1 MISNLFLESVENAVA
16 ESLKNNK
23 TLVVYNNE
31 STDDSDQWLNQWF
44 HANDENVSLL
54 QNAAVWLKL
63 TKGSTQFQYFEQI
76 FPNVVV
82 PSVYLVFNGKINA
95 ILHGEPNDTLWDKL
109 IQSLHVN
116 LNTKPESKEEQKK
129 PQPKQTSDRQESSE
143 TFREQV
149 QETTQ
154 QVYHEEVLKERKAE
168 REERDR
174 ILKLLEA
181 DKEERKAAQS
191 HAIATE
197 VEQMEVRDNIK
208 DPKRLHTENCVLQI
222 KLTNSETLTRS
233 FKSNDMLNEVRTWVD
248 VNRTDGDHPYV
259 FHRSIPRM
267 TFSESDEMKT
277 LEQLELTPRSAL
289 ILQPLNIANKNIKI
303 AEAQQAGIFNRVY
316 TGFSS
321 WLGGAQQQQNDQT
334 SMPYRPPEHVTEYGN
349 SRSSSRFSSNN
360 NNNSQIHRE
369 QSETN
374 LNSRSVTPNV
384 YQLVNSDAINDDKE
398 KNTYNGN
405 NVSLE
410 KKDDDKK

>member
-1 MISNLFLESVENAVA
+1 MIFNLFLESVENAVT
-16 ESLKNNK
+16 ESLKTNK
-23 TLVVYNNE
+23 TLVVYNND
-31 STDDSDQWLNQWF
+31 TIDDPDKWLNQWF
-44 HANDENVSLL
+44 HANNENISLL

-63 TKGSTQFQYFEQI
+63 TKGSTQYQYFEQV

-95 ILHGEPNDTLWDKL
+95 ILQGEPDETLWDKL
-109 IQSLHVN
+109 IHSLHVN
-116 LNTKPESKEEQKK
+116 LNTKPESKEEQKN
-129 PQPKQTSDRQESSE
+129 PQDRQESSE
-143 TFREQV
+143 SFREQV

-174 ILKLLEA
+174 ILKLLKA

-191 HAIATE
+191 HTFATE
-197 VEQMEVRDNIK
+197 AEPIEVRDNIK

-233 FKSNDMLNEVRTWVD
+233 FKSNDILNEVRTWVD

-289 ILQPLNIANKNIKI
+289 ILQPLNIASKNVKI
-303 AEAQQAGIFNRVY
+303 AEVQQAGLFNRVY

-321 WLGGAQQQQNDQT
+321 WLGGPQQPQNDET
-334 SMPYRPPEHVTEYGN
+334 SMPYRPPEHLAEYGN

-360 NNNSQIHRE
+360 NNNNNNSQVHRE

-384 YQLVNSDAINDDKE
+384 YQLVNSDDINDDKE

-410 KKDDDKK
+410 KNDDEKK

>member
-1 MISNLFLESVENAVA
+1 MISNLFLESVENAVT
-16 ESLKNNK
+16 ESLKSNK
-23 TLVVYNNE
+23 TLVVYNND
-31 STDDSDQWLNQWF
+31 TADISDQWLNQWF
-44 HANDENVSLL
+44 HVNDENVSLL

-63 TKGSTQFQYFEQI
+63 TKGSTQFQYFEQV

-95 ILHGEPNDTLWDKL
+95 ILQGEPNETLWDKL

-116 LNTKPESKEEQKK
+116 LNTKPSEPKEEQKK
-129 PQPKQTSDRQESSE
+129 PQGKPTTVKPDSSE
-143 TFREQV
+143 TFKEQV

-154 QVYHEEVLKERKAE
+154 QVYHDEVLKERKAE

-181 DKEERKAAQS
+181 DKEERRAAQS
-191 HAIATE
+191 NTYVTE
-197 VEQMEVRDNIK
+197 AEPVEVRDNIK
-208 DPKRLHTENCVLQI
+208 DLKRLHTENCVLQI

-233 FKSNDMLNEVRTWVD
+233 FKSDDILNEVRTWVD

-277 LEQLELTPRSAL
+277 LEQLELAPRSAL
-289 ILQPLNIANKNIKI
+289 ILQPLNIANKNVKI
-303 AEAQQAGIFNRVY
+303 AQVQQPGLFNRVY

-321 WLGGAQQQQNDQT
+321 WLGGAQQSQNEET
-334 SMPYRPPEHVTEYGN
+334 SMPYRPSEYQSEYNN
-349 SRSSSRFSSNN
+349 SRSSSRFASNN
-360 NNNSQIHRE
+360 DNNSQVNRE

-384 YQLVNSDAINDDKE
+384 YQLVNSDDMNDDQE
-398 KNTYNGN
+398 NNTYNGN
-405 NVSLE
+405 NISLE
-410 KKDDDKK
+410 KNDDDK